1 MEPKQS
7 VAILYGFGEGRW
19 NGRKLRAAL
28 LAANFNVV
36 DSPHDADIIIAHS
49 GGMYALPEVVSN
61 KIVFLIAPSC
71 GQSGK
76 TWLQTQSKKVWLD
89 MRSFIKEGTFIA
101 WLQKSCWNV
110 LYLLQSI
117 PNLPRLWRIH
127 HQHQACLPI
136 ITAKTIAVVVFK
148 NDPWSG
154 YLRNEERA
162 RHSRYTFITMDAAH
176 DDIWLNPDRYV
187 ELVRGHSRYKG

>member
-1 MEPKQS
+1 MISQKS

-19 NGRKLRAAL
+19 HGRKLRSAL
-28 LAANFNVV
+28 LAANFDVA

-49 GGMYALPEVVSN
+49 GGMYALPEVVSD
-61 KIVFLIAPSC
+61 KTVFLVGPSC
-71 GQSGK
+71 GQPDK

-89 MRSFIKEGTFIA
+89 MRSFIEERTHIA
-101 WLQKSCWNV
+101 WLQKSYWNV

-117 PNLPRLWRIH
+117 PRLPHLWRIH

-136 ITAKTIAVVVFK
+136 IAAKTLTVVVFK

-154 YLRNEERA
+154 YLRVEERL
-162 RHSRYTFITMDAAH
+162 RHSRYTFITVDASH
-176 DDIWLNPDRYV
+176 DDIWLNPERYV
-187 ELVRGHSRYKG
+187 ELVRSCNSTGE

>member
-1 MEPKQS
+1 MESKQS

-19 NGRKLRAAL
+19 NGRKLRSAL

-36 DSPHDADIIIAHS
+36 DSPHGADIVIAHS
-49 GGMYALPEVVSN
+49 GGMYALPEVAED

-71 GQSGK
+71 GQPGK

-89 MRSFIKEGTFIA
+89 MRSFIDAGLFVL

-110 LYLLQSI
+110 LYLVQSI
-117 PNLPRLWRIH
+117 PRLPGLWRIH
-127 HQHQACLPI
+127 QQHQAGLPLVN
-136 ITAKTIAVVVFK
+136 AKTLTVVEFK

-154 YLRNEERA
+154 YLRDEERA
-162 RHSRYTFITMDAAH
+162 KHLRYAFIVMDAAH
-176 DDIWLNPDRYV
+176 DDIWLNPERYV
-187 ELVRGHSRYKG
+187 ELLRNPDIDKI